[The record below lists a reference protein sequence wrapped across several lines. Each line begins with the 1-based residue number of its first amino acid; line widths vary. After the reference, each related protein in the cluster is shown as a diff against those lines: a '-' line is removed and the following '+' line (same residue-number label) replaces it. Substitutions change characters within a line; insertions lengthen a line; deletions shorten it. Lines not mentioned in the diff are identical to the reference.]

1 MKRVLCLFLIIV
13 GLCSCSSTEIIP
25 FNSNETVIWAAQPE
39 LQDKPITGSDT
50 PWSNHARGTFLS
62 NGMVLFSEIRN
73 NVTYTGLTD
82 RAGNVLLD
90 ADYYRYGYLPHGYLL
105 LNSDTDAILIGPTGE
120 QVKLGNRSWI
130 CGTYST
136 LTNDAMLTDTDSLYF
151 PIHDT
156 ATGEYLFI
164 DRFGSPAFDRTYE
177 HAYPFSEG
185 LAAVKIDG
193 LYGFIGSDGQMV
205 ISPRF
210 LEASSFFDGLAV
222 IKDSN
227 AYAMIDVKGE
237 LLFSWDWDYLSPCK
251 NGAAVFSNNG
261 GYGLV
266 SCSGDILLPAKYDS
280 ISRYEGNFV
289 VKENGEISL
298 YNMNTHSLLPFYDSI
313 MPVTPSMAITTREGK
328 YGLLS
333 ISLCQEIVAPYLYLA
348 SYLGEGVFY
357 GSKDG
362 KSAGFIDTSGNW
374 LIEYNDDLLPPI
386 DDRFKRGT
394 LPVCY
399 RGKWGL
405 LANPLLYP
413 SWEQDE
419 LSRASFVGIY
429 PKAGEPLTLAAAADI
444 MVEVGD
450 YRNLLFKQGVLP
462 AQSGAVVTA
471 STFHEVVSKRDS
483 SIITRADA
491 AVLFYTLAKQQGEIT
506 DNYLCCFSDT
516 AECTDFER
524 GAIAYIMSMNLF
536 DSPDSAI
543 FNPSSAVSETE
554 MAIAAV
560 RFIES
565 TIDIPLNE
573 SGADT
578 QAFSKYLN

>member
-1 MKRVLCLFLIIV
+1 M
-13 GLCSCSSTEIIP
+13 
-25 FNSNETVIWAAQPE
+25 
-39 LQDKPITGSDT
+39 
-50 PWSNHARGTFLS
+50 
-62 NGMVLFSEIRN
+62 
-73 NVTYTGLTD
+73 
-82 RAGNVLLD
+82 
-90 ADYYRYGYLPHGYLL
+90 
-105 LNSDTDAILIGPTGE
+105 
-120 QVKLGNRSWI
+120 
-130 CGTYST
+130 
-136 LTNDAMLTDTDSLYF
+136 
-151 PIHDT
+151 
-156 ATGEYLFI
+156 
-164 DRFGSPAFDRTYE
+164 
-177 HAYPFSEG
+177 
-185 LAAVKIDG
+185 
-193 LYGFIGSDGQMV
+193 
-205 ISPRF
+205 
-210 LEASSFFDGLAV
+210 
-222 IKDSN
+222 
-227 AYAMIDVKGE
+227 
-237 LLFSWDWDYLSPCK
+237 
-251 NGAAVFSNNG
+251 
-261 GYGLV
+261 
-266 SCSGDILLPAKYDS
+266 
-280 ISRYEGNFV
+280 
-289 VKENGEISL
+289 
-298 YNMNTHSLLPFYDSI
+298 
-313 MPVTPSMAITTREGK
+313 
-328 YGLLS
+328 
-333 ISLCQEIVAPYLYLA
+333 
-348 SYLGEGVFY
+348 
-357 GSKDG
+357 
-362 KSAGFIDTSGNW
+362 
-374 LIEYNDDLLPPI
+374 
-386 DDRFKRGT
+386 
-394 LPVCY
+394 PVCY

-471 STFHEVVSKRDS
+471 STFHEVVSKSDS

-491 AVLFYTLAKQQGEIT
+491 AVLFYTLAKQQGEIA